1 MMSLLS
7 GQYCT
12 ELMGRNP
19 PIVFM
24 CSQMTMVCI
33 KWKLMVTAPGI
44 SITQGCTVS
53 LHDID
58 GIIIYYSVLHSKVL
72 IALWLYTLLQRSDI
86 SDPLTTVTE

>member
-1 MMSLLS
+1 MSILS

-12 ELMGRNP
+12 ELMGKIP

-33 KWKLMVTAPGI
+33 KRKLMVTAPDI
-44 SITQGCTVS
+44 SIAQGCTVS

-58 GIIIYYSVLHSKVL
+58 GIIIYYSVLHSIIL
-72 IALWLYTLLQRSDI
+72 IAFVAVHLAPEI
-86 SDPLTTVTE
+86 

>member
-1 MMSLLS
+1 MSILS

-12 ELMGRNP
+12 ELMGKIP

-24 CSQMTMVCI
+24 CSQMTLVCI
-33 KWKLMVTAPGI
+33 KRKLMVTAPDI

-58 GIIIYYSVLHSKVL
+58 DIIYYSVLHSIIL
-72 IALWLYTLLQRSDI
+72 IGFVAVHLAPEI
-86 SDPLTTVTE
+86 